1 MKLLK
6 RLASALLALALV
18 LGTVITVS
26 ATEDPN
32 TYIRQMINYYKYYQ
46 DEAQLDYA
54 CLHESLSKI
63 DAAQAEAWDL
73 IIDEWARLDNEMD
86 IVYDV
91 LPDGLPEDDSLCIVV
106 LGYALKS
113 NGGMRNELIGRLK
126 AALASAEKYPNA
138 YIACTGGGTAGNNKN
153 ATEAGQ
159 MAQWLIEQGVDESRI
174 IVEDNSLST
183 VQNAQYTYQILSEEY
198 PSVKNLAVVTSDY
211 HISRGCVL
219 FQTQSILGACTAG
232 GRYMN
237 VVANAAY
244 KTYNDPATDYSLLA
258 GEVARLAGVSIEKMG
273 RPILSQLAY
282 ISVSCNAVCE
292 VGMELDMSV
301 TAHYTSG
308 LSRNV
313 TRDSKF
319 SGFDFGREGI
329 QTVTITYTEGDAIAT
344 ATFDINMVAPDG
356 NHITPEEIIAIEATV
371 EGGIPTVPE
380 LPTEEDASDVTSAL
394 SLPGLLI
401 LAGALVLALIAII
414 LRKRSPANSSNE
426 EQE

>member
-6 RLASALLALALV
+6 KLTSILLAVV
-18 LGTVITVS
+18 LTVGMILPVS
-26 ATEDPN
+26 ASEEPG

-46 DEAQLDYA
+46 DEAQLDYE
-54 CLHESLSKI
+54 CLHESLANI

-73 IIDEWARLDNEMD
+73 IIDEWARIDNEME
-86 IVYDV
+86 ITYDV

-113 NGGMRNELIGRLK
+113 SGGMRNELIGRLK
-126 AALASAEKYPNA
+126 VALASAEKYPNA
-138 YIACTGGGTAGNNKN
+138 YIVCTGGGTAGNNKKV
-153 ATEAGQ
+153 TEAGQ
-159 MAQWLIEQGVDESRI
+159 MAQWLKDQGVDESRI
-174 IVEDNSLST
+174 IVEDSSYST
-183 VQNAQYTYQILSEEY
+183 VQNAQYTYSILSEEY
-198 PSVKNLAVVTSDY
+198 PTVKNLAVITSDY
-211 HISRGCVL
+211 HISRGLVL
-219 FQTQSILGACTAG
+219 FQTQSILGACTQG

-258 GEVARLAGVSIEKMG
+258 SEVAKLGGVSIEKMG
-273 RPILSQLAY
+273 RPVLSQLAY
-282 ISVSCNAVCE
+282 ISVSCNAVCQ

-308 LSRNV
+308 LERNV

-319 SGFDFGREGI
+319 SGFDFGKVGT

-344 ATFDINMVAPDG
+344 ATFDINMVDPDAG
-356 NHITPEEIIAIEATV
+356 VSDERIAIDATV

-380 LPTEEDASDVTSAL
+380 MPAEEDETDVTSAL

-414 LRKRSPANSSNE
+414 LRKRKFNHQTKE
-426 EQE
+426 EEEA